1 MPMSRTL
8 VIGTAG
14 GALEPGTVTRR
25 EPGPDDVL
33 IDISHV
39 GICHSDIH
47 QGQDDW
53 GGGIFPMV
61 PGHEIVGTV
70 AAVGSA
76 VRDVAVGDRVGVGC
90 LVDACGECENCAR
103 DEEPFC
109 LKGNV
114 HTYNAVGYDGEPTYG
129 GYSNSIVVRESF
141 VLKIP
146 DSLPSET
153 VAPLLCCGITTYS
166 ALRRWRVGPGKR
178 VAIIGLGGLG
188 HIAVKLA
195 HSFGAEVTV
204 LSRSL
209 SKEEDGI
216 RLGAD
221 RFLATGAP
229 GTVAGLA
236 NTFDVILNTVSADI
250 SLETYLPL
258 LRLDGALVTLGVGIP
273 PTPLLAPLLL
283 RGRGTVTGSLFG
295 GLRETQEM
303 LDYCGARG
311 IGAEVEVI
319 KAADVNEA
327 WRRVVTGDVRYR
339 FVLDVSTL

>member
-1 MPMSRTL
+1 L
-8 VIGTAG
+8 VTD
-14 GALEPGTVTRR
+14 L
-25 EPGPDDVL
+25 
-33 IDISHV
+33 H
-39 GICHSDIH
+39 
-47 QGQDDW
+47 
-53 GGGIFPMV
+53 
-61 PGHEIVGTV
+61 
-70 AAVGSA
+70 
-76 VRDVAVGDRVGVGC
+76 
-90 LVDACGECENCAR
+90 
-103 DEEPFC
+103 
-109 LKGNV
+109 
-114 HTYNAVGYDGEPTYG
+114 
-129 GYSNSIVVRESF
+129 NSIVVRDSF

-146 DSLPSET
+146 DALPSEAA
-153 VAPLLCCGITTYS
+153 APLLCCGITTYS
-166 ALRRWRVGPGKR
+166 ALRRWRAGPGKR

-209 SKEEDGI
+209 SKKDDGI

-221 RFLATGAP
+221 RFLATGDP
-229 GTVAGLA
+229 ETVAGLA

-250 SLETYLPL
+250 SLEAYLPL

-283 RGRGTVTGSLFG
+283 RGRKTVTGSLFG

-303 LDYCGARG
+303 LDYCGAHG

-327 WRRVVTGDVRYR
+327 WRRVAAGDVRYR

>member
-1 MPMSRTL
+1 MSKAL
-8 VIGTAG
+8 VIGVAG
-14 GALEPGTVTRR
+14 GALKPGTVHRR
-25 EPGPDDVL
+25 DPRPDDVL
-33 IDISHV
+33 IHISHV

-47 QGQDDW
+47 QGHDDW
-53 GGGIFPMV
+53 GGSIFPMV
-61 PGHEIVGTV
+61 PGHEIVGTI
-70 AAVGSA
+70 AAVGSS
-76 VRDVAVGDRVGVGC
+76 VRDFAAGDRVGVGC
-90 LVDACGECENCAR
+90 LVDSCGGCENCKL

-109 LKGNV
+109 LKGNI

-129 GYSNSIVVRESF
+129 GYSSSIVVRDSF

-153 VAPLLCCGITTYS
+153 AAPLLCCGITAYS
-166 ALRRWRVGPGKR
+166 ALRKWQVGPGKR
-178 VAIIGLGGLG
+178 VAIIGMGGLG
-188 HIAVKLA
+188 HVAVKLA

-204 LSRSL
+204 LSQSL
-209 SKEEDGI
+209 SKKDDGI

-221 RFLATGAP
+221 RFLATGDPA
-229 GTVAGLA
+229 TFARLA

-273 PTPLLAPLLL
+273 ATSMLAPLLL
-283 RGRGTVTGSLFG
+283 RGRKTVTGSLFG

-303 LDYCGARG
+303 LDFCGAHG

-319 KAADVNEA
+319 KAADVNNA
-327 WRRVVTGDVRYR
+327 WRRVVNGDVRYR